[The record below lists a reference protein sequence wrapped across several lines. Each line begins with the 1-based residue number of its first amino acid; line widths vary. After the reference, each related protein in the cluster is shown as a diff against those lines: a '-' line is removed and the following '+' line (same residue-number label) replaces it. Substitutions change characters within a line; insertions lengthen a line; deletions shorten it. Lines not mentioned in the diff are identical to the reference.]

1 MEGHYYSRV
10 VDEYFRRKLSS
21 TGALV
26 VEGPKWCG
34 KTTTAEGMAAS
45 ALYVQDPDYTDYYI
59 EQARR
64 KPSVLLEGDKPRLI
78 DEWQDIPK
86 IWDAVR
92 FDVDRNGYGG
102 RYILTGSVVIKEADD
117 EERKHSGTGRMA
129 FVHMNTMSL
138 FESEDSNGEVSFKG
152 LFDGETDYSSR
163 SDMTLEDLA
172 FVLCRGGWPRTVGM
186 DKATALE
193 PSKDYYRAVVY
204 EDMSRVD
211 GVRRNPIVVDHV
223 LKSLSRNICTM
234 ADTSN
239 IAEDV
244 KQVAT
249 RQTVT
254 SYIGALRKLFVVDDI
269 PSWRPALLSKAR
281 MRASPKRCFADPSIA
296 TAALGAGP
304 GTLIKDMPSFGSL
317 FEALAIRDLRV
328 YSQVIDGQVYHYHDT
343 TGLEVDAI
351 VSLADGRWCA
361 IEIKLNS
368 GEDEGARNLI
378 RFRNKTR
385 LADGTGPS
393 FLAVLTGT
401 GFYHVRPDG
410 VLVIPIG
417 CLGP

>member
-1 MEGHYYSRV
+1 MDGRYYPRV
-10 VDEYFRRKLSS
+10 VDDYYRRKLSS

-26 VEGPKWCG
+26 IEGPKWCG

-45 ALYVQDPDYTDYYI
+45 AIYVQDPDYRDFYI
-59 EQARR
+59 EQAKR
-64 KPSVLLEGDKPRLI
+64 KPSVLLEGEKPRLI

-102 RYILTGSVVIKEADD
+102 RYILTGSVVIKDTDD
-117 EERKHSGTGRMA
+117 DERKHSGTGRMA
-129 FVHMNTMSL
+129 FVRMNPMSL
-138 FESEDSNGEVSFKG
+138 FESEDSNGEVSFKK
-152 LFDGETDYSSR
+152 LFEGEIEYSAL

-172 FVLCRGGWPRTVGM
+172 FVLCRGGWPRTVNM
-186 DKATALE
+186 EKDTALG
-193 PSKDYYRAVVY
+193 PSKDYYNAVIY
-204 EDMSRVD
+204 QDMSRVD
-211 GVRRNPIVVDHV
+211 DIRRNPVVVDRI

-234 ADTSN
+234 AETST

-249 RQTVT
+249 RPTVT
-254 SYIGALRKLFVVDDI
+254 NYIGALRKLFVVDDI
-269 PSWRPALLSKAR
+269 PAWRPALMSKAR
-281 MRASPKRCFADPSIA
+281 LRASPKRCFADPSIA
-296 TAALGAGP
+296 TASLGAGP
-304 GTLIKDMPSFGSL
+304 GTLIKDMPAFGSL
-317 FEALAIRDLRV
+317 FESLAIRDLRV
-328 YSQVIDGQVYHYHDT
+328 YSQVIGGQVYHYHDT

-351 VSLADGRWCA
+351 VVLEDGRWCA
-361 IEIKLNS
+361 IEVKLNA
-368 GEDEGARNLI
+368 GEDEGARNLL
-378 RFRNKTR
+378 RFRNKTK